1 MKQKHGGAR
10 PNAGR
15 KPAPY
20 KTKVVAFRLKEEH
33 VKPVRKLVKDFVNSQ
48 K

>member
-1 MKQKHGGAR
+1 MNKKTRAKGG
-10 PNAGR
+10 GR